1 MENEAQ
7 QSLIPIF
14 CWASFYSAQPTINF
28 LCFTIT
34 LRVFAFS
41 AFSKQTISMA
51 LSTRLF
57 LLTTWLFSATS
68 AHAQN
73 QESDWQKI
81 KDEDGILVYSA
92 AVNGSDIIKV
102 KTKVIIDA
110 PLARIR
116 QILDDA
122 PQRHQWVPYLDHSKV
137 LQYLS
142 DTQRLEYSL
151 FDAPWPASN
160 RDFVYRI
167 RLQYQQ
173 NDQLVFRMT
182 SEQSPLMPEQAGI
195 IRAELVE
202 SVYTLTRLQPQQ
214 TRVELVFHA
223 DLRGWLPV
231 WIINIVQRALP
242 FRMLKNLRTRAE
254 VK

>member
-1 MENEAQ
+1 
-7 QSLIPIF
+7 
-14 CWASFYSAQPTINF
+14 
-28 LCFTIT
+28 
-34 LRVFAFS
+34 
-41 AFSKQTISMA
+41 MA

-57 LLTTWLFSATS
+57 LLTSWFFFTIS

-73 QESDWQKI
+73 PEPDWQKI

-102 KTKVIIDA
+102 KTEVVIDA

-122 PQRHQWVPYLDHSKV
+122 PQRHQWIPYLDHSKV
-137 LQYLS
+137 LQPIS

-167 RLQYQQ
+167 RLQHRQ
-173 NDQLVFRMT
+173 NDQLVFRMK

-195 IRAELVE
+195 VRAELIE
-202 SVYTLTRLQPQQ
+202 SVYTLTRLQPQR

-223 DLRGWLPV
+223 DLKGWLPV

-254 VK
+254 FERTP

>member
-1 MENEAQ
+1 
-7 QSLIPIF
+7 
-14 CWASFYSAQPTINF
+14 
-28 LCFTIT
+28 
-34 LRVFAFS
+34 
-41 AFSKQTISMA
+41 MA

-57 LLTTWLFSATS
+57 LLTSCLFFTIS

-73 QESDWQKI
+73 QESNWQKI
-81 KDEDGILVYSA
+81 KDEDGILVYST
-92 AVNGSDIIKV
+92 AVSGSDIIKV
-102 KTKVIIDA
+102 KTKIIIDA
-110 PLARIR
+110 PLQRIR

-122 PQRHQWVPYLDHSKV
+122 PQRNQWIPYLDHSTV
-137 LQYLS
+137 LQPIS

-167 RLQYQQ
+167 RLQHRQ
-173 NDQLVFRMT
+173 NDQLVFRMK

-195 IRAELVE
+195 VRAELIE
-202 SVYTLTRLQPQQ
+202 SIYTLTRLQPQR

-223 DLRGWLPV
+223 DLKGWLPV

-242 FRMLKNLRTRAE
+242 FRMLKNLRARAE
-254 VK
+254 SERTP